1 MRLDPGER
9 SILASFPST
18 HQAEEAAKRLK
29 QEGYD
34 TVGVA
39 RIGQFGYEPTS
50 HISDPVAGQAITLSG
65 LTLFGGNE
73 DHLGAAGPLL
83 AASPMASG
91 QSAYDAAGGAGVL
104 LTVVTT
110 EESVSR
116 AVELIKEYGGQV
128 S

>member
-9 SILASFPST
+9 SILATFPT
-18 HQAEEAAKRLK
+18 TNQAEEAAKRLK
-29 QEGYD
+29 EEGYD
-34 TVGVA
+34 TVGVT
-39 RIGQFGYEPTS
+39 RIGQFGFEPTS

-91 QSAYDAAGGAGVL
+91 QSASDAGGGFGVL

-110 EESVSR
+110 EESITR
-116 AVELIKEYGGQV
+116 AVELIREYGGQV
-128 S
+128 